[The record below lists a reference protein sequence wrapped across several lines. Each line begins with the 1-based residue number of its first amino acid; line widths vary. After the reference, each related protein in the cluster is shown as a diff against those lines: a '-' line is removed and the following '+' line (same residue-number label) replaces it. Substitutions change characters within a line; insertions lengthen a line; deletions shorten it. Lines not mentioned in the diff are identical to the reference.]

1 MELNND
7 GLPPNQ
13 PVTAQQIREAE
24 LRRKERENMQ
34 NLMLIQQNQIRAK
47 RKKRE
52 ADESEE

>member
-13 PVTAQQIREAE
+13 PVTADQIRAAE

-34 NLMLIQQNQIRAK
+34 NQMLIQQNQQRAK

-52 ADESEE
+52 ANESEE